1 MILRTTRNVFYCEN
15 SYIHLRALYHKPD
28 PPIELRSRETTYK
41 DNGRQKDTMIIAFGY
56 QSSMNQTHVRFE
68 RKIYQAALEM
78 NVTNKQ
84 IRFLKQI
91 P

>member
-1 MILRTTRNVFYCEN
+1 MSVCYGEN
-15 SYIHLRALYHKPD
+15 SYIHLHDLYHKPE

-41 DNGRQKDTMIIAFGY
+41 DNGRQKDTMLIAFGY
-56 QSSMNQTHVRFE
+56 QSSMNQTHERFE

-84 IRFLKQI
+84 VRFLQQT

>member
-1 MILRTTRNVFYCEN
+1 MNLCYSEK

-41 DNGRQKDTMIIAFGY
+41 DNGRQKDTMSIAFGY
-56 QSSMNQTHVRFE
+56 QSSMNQTHERFE
-68 RKIYQAALEM
+68 REIYQAALEM

-84 IRFLKQI
+84 VRFLKQMQ
-91 P
+91 